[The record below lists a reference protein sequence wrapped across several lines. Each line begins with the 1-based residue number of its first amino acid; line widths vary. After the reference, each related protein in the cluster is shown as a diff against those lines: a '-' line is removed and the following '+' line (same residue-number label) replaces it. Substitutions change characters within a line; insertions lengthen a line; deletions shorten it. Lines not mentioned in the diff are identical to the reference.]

1 MTGIESAG
9 GLLTPYA
16 STLTSAD
23 LAAAFQLPILLV
35 ARNSL
40 GTINHTALAIAEIR
54 RRALPLLGVVL
65 VNLSGCPSPDQPSNL
80 NLIASLTGIRPL
92 GVLPFVETPSPNLL
106 ALCLEAAV
114 DLRTIWEAVST

>member
-1 MTGIESAG
+1 VVESAG

-23 LAAAFQLPILLV
+23 IAAAFELPILLV

-54 RRALPLLGVVL
+54 RRGLPLLGTVL
-65 VNLSGCPSPDQPSNL
+65 VNLSRLPSADQPSNL

-92 GVLPFVETPSPNLL
+92 GVLPFVETPSPTLL
-106 ALCLEAAV
+106 AHHLEAAV
-114 DLRTIWEAVST
+114 DLRPIWGALST